1 MFEEAGRVALEW
13 KAGSGLLMKAKGD
26 PADMTIALMLGLRKV
41 VEGNIAPEKQR
52 EAMRQMAD
60 HLLELMDVQT
70 ATIDLAAL
78 RGAGQ

>member
-26 PADMTIALMLGLRKV
+26 PADITMALMLCLRKV
-41 VEGNIAPEKQR
+41 VEERMPAEKQR

-60 HLLELMDVQT
+60 RLLELMDVQT
-70 ATIDLAAL
+70 ATIDLTAL
-78 RGAGQ
+78 GGAGQ